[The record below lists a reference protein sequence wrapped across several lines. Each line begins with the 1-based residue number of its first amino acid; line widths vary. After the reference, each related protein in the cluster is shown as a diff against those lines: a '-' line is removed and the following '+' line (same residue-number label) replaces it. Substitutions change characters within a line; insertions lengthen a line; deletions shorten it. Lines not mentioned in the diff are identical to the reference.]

1 MSDSTNVRGFSAR
14 RVERKTHNFLRQK
27 KEEREKKVVKEKEIL
42 QKRKEWMMKKEQ
54 KEERRNQASGSQ
66 PVQTAEAERERRAK
80 LLMEQV
86 ASGEPRQ
93 ENQRYTAGYQKQY
106 EQNEEDE
113 KTGAAGS
120 VPRRDGFW
128 RAGKWVQREK
138 SEYPQ
143 RGGSQ
148 KQVGPDGA
156 PVPDGRMPKAE
167 FEKMLADKRK
177 RLDEK
182 AKFRKLYS
190 KKTSKG
196 QPVMKHRINHL
207 LAKIKTTMGK

>member
-27 KEEREKKVVKEKEIL
+27 KEEREKKVVKEKEVL

-54 KEERRNQASGSQ
+54 KEERRTQGSGSQ
-66 PVQTAEAERERRAK
+66 PVQTPEAERERRAK
-80 LLMEQV
+80 MLMEQI

-113 KTGAAGS
+113 KAGAPDNA
-120 VPRRDGFW
+120 PRRDGFW

-138 SEYPQ
+138 SEFPQ
-143 RGGSQ
+143 RGGFQ

-156 PVPDGRMPKAE
+156 PVPNGRIPQAE
-167 FEKMLADKRK
+167 FDKMLAEKRK
-177 RLDEK
+177 KHEDK
-182 AKFRKLYS
+182 VKFRKLYA

-207 LAKIKTTMGK
+207 LAKIKNTMGK